1 MALRP
6 RTSAKVSMVAMRVL
20 LTGGAGY
27 IGSHTAVELIE
38 RGNEVV
44 ILDNFANSS
53 PIVLDRIAQITGVTP
68 KLVEVDLTQLASV
81 DQALSDVEFEAVIH
95 FAGLKAVGESVEK
108 PVDYYRVNLNTTLN
122 LLDIMAKRQVHRL
135 VFSSSATV
143 YGMPRSDRIA
153 EDHPVGQGITNPYGW
168 SKFMNE
174 QIIRDVAK
182 ARPTL
187 QATLLRYFNPV
198 GAHRSGLIG
207 EAPNGVPNNLMP
219 FISQVAVGQRA
230 ELSIFGDDYD
240 TADGTG
246 VRDYIHVTD
255 LAKGHIA
262 ALESSNTGVQVFN
275 LGTGIGTSVLEA
287 VSVFQEVT
295 SVPVAYEIIARRLGD
310 VATVI
315 ADPTRARTDLNWQ
328 TELTFADACRDTWNW
343 QSKNPKGFVA

>member
-1 MALRP
+1 
-6 RTSAKVSMVAMRVL
+6 MVAMRVL

-44 ILDNFANSS
+44 ILDNFANST
-53 PIVLDRIAQITGVTP
+53 PVVLDRIAEITGVKP
-68 KLVEVDLTQLASV
+68 ELVEVDLVEQDSASEALRDV
-81 DQALSDVEFEAVIH
+81 DFDAVIH
-95 FAGLKAVGESVEK
+95 FAGLKAVGESVQQPSE
-108 PVDYYRVNLNTTLN
+108 YYRVNLNTTLT
-122 LLDIMAKRQVHRL
+122 LLDVMSEHRVDRL

-143 YGMPRSDRIA
+143 YGVPKAERIS
-153 EDHPVGQGITNPYGW
+153 EDNPVGQGITNPYGW

-174 QIIRDVAK
+174 QIIRDVAQ

-198 GAHRSGLIG
+198 GAHWSGHIG

-219 FISQVAVGQRA
+219 FISQVTVGQLA
-230 ELSIFGDDYD
+230 KLSIFGDDYD
-240 TADGTG
+240 TPDGTG

-262 ALESSNTGVQVFN
+262 ALESPNTGVQVFN

-287 VSVFQEVT
+287 VSVFQEAT
-295 SVPVAYEIIARRLGD
+295 SVPVAFEIVARRPGD

-328 TELTFADACRDTWNW
+328 AELTFADPCRDTWTW
-343 QSKNPKGFVA
+343 QSLNPKGFAA